1 MNNFEITTVITAISG
16 TIIVPIVLFF
26 ANKPR
31 GRKKYI
37 LAKFSHNKSII
48 HGITIDMRKLLVE
61 TNAWNSILFKD
72 SNTTYREYLEVLEEK
87 YDVEYSNSQFNAL
100 KKKKLSSHEII
111 EYIQKLKIQ
120 EDSLNEMRINLDLV
134 IKKMKIDN

>member
-1 MNNFEITTVITAISG
+1 MTNTETLISISAG
-16 TIIVPIVLFF
+16 IVVPLTLFF
-26 ANKPR
+26 ANKQW
-31 GRKKYI
+31 GKKKY
-37 LAKFSHNKSII
+37 LLSKFSHNKSII
-48 HGITIDMRKLLVE
+48 HGITVDMRKLLVE

-100 KKKKLSSHEII
+100 KKKRLSSHEII
-111 EYIQKLKIQ
+111 EYTQKLKIQ